1 MNKVYR
7 NSTIR
12 KVGIKMIASL
22 VKINGDVIMRFY
34 RGEVT
39 I

>member
-12 KVGIKMIASL
+12 KVEIKTIASL
-22 VKINGDVIMRFY
+22 MIINADVIIRSY
-34 RGEVT
+34 RGE
-39 I
+39 